1 MTFKDAA
8 IYSSELYY
16 NYLTKNKGAL
26 IKYKVNKITFTSV
39 YCYIYLNQSL
49 NILDDLRIKINSN
62 IFSNEQYKIVEYDNE
77 QKRLK
82 IAPEIRLKEFL
93 TSAKTDEVELIVDLR
108 FLVKNVRKFYEYY
121 GEKIFIPF
129 AVNKVEY
136 KEDERLTDKPSDE
149 QAKAVI
155 GALSHPLSYVWGAP
169 GTGKTRFVLARC
181 VLSYLQSNENAKI
194 LITAP
199 TNNAVEQ
206 TLRGVLPVLTA
217 CGINQREVFR
227 MGTPSP
233 DFLIKYPD
241 CCEFGK
247 AENQLEKIEQRIN
260 SLEISIE
267 EITNKISLFFEYK
280 KAVEFEKKLEACD
293 SEIPQLFS
301 KMQKENISFEEY
313 EDNIVINN
321 GKIAYSESLISSLIK
336 KRKEAEKS
344 VSNYTELVN
353 KFSKGIRKLFFKNKL
368 NNYTSLLNISIEEF
382 EKIKKEIEYHNS
394 EIQRLKTDNEKLLSM
409 QNERRQNFSK
419 LLDEATKIVEFWNP
433 IHNAVRN
440 TKFDDIIYSLDLF
453 YKEIEKG
460 KSSLKKRK
468 ERYVSI
474 QNITEDELYEQL
486 ALLNKEKSDLSVKRS
501 EVVTHTASARLSSCR
516 VLAATI
522 DTCISRIAPDSDF
535 KPSHIFLDEA
545 GYCSLIKGV
554 TLLTYHCPVTLLGD
568 HMQLPPICEMDDNE
582 FIGEDQLVALYA
594 QSALYIEDCLR
605 EPSEIISRYLNHE
618 NPNYK
623 FMVRYD
629 LNYTFRFGETLAN
642 VLAENVYTP
651 LFHGSQENNT
661 AVYFINAPKLDPAK
675 PRYSS
680 TEIEK
685 IINYINKYSNE
696 NIGIITPYKYQRN
709 ELIKSFNGSREILTV
724 HGSQGREWNTVI
736 LSVVDSTNKWFTNS
750 LNHKSNGKKV
760 INTAV
765 SRAKN
770 KLVIVCDAEHWK
782 TQHKQLIGQLI
793 EIGEEIII

>member
-16 NYLTKNKGAL
+16 NYLTRNKGSL
-26 IKYKVNKITFTSV
+26 IKYKVNKITFSSV

-62 IFSNEQYKIVEYDNE
+62 IFSNEQYKIIEYDDE
-77 QKRLK
+77 KKRIK

-155 GALSHPLSYVWGAP
+155 GVLSHPLSYVWGAP

-247 AENQLEKIEQRIN
+247 AEKQLEKIEQRIN
-260 SLEISIE
+260 SIETSIK
-267 EITNKISLFFEYK
+267 EITNKISLFSEYK
-280 KAVEFEKKLEACD
+280 KAVEFEKKLNACD

-301 KMQKENISFEEY
+301 KMQNENISFEEY

-336 KRKEAEKS
+336 KIKEAEIS

-368 NNYTSLLNISIEEF
+368 KYYTSLLNMYIEEF
-382 EKIKKEIEYHNS
+382 DKIKKEIEHHNS
-394 EIQRLKTDNEKLLSM
+394 EIQRLKAENEKLTSM
-409 QNERRQNFSK
+409 QNECRQNFSK
-419 LLDEATKIVEFWNP
+419 LLDEATEKVKFWNP

-440 TKFDDIIYSLDLF
+440 TKFDDIIHSLALF
-453 YKEIEKG
+453 YDEIEKG
-460 KSSLKKRK
+460 KISLQKRK

-474 QNITEDELYEQL
+474 QNITEDELYKQL
-486 ALLNKEKSDLSVKRS
+486 ALLNKEKADLSVKRS
-501 EVVTHTASARLSSCR
+501 EVVTHTSSARLISCR

-522 DTCISRIAPDSDF
+522 DTCISRITPESDF

-594 QSALYIEDCLR
+594 QSALYIEDCLL

-629 LNYTFRFGETLAN
+629 LNYTFRFGESLAN

-651 LFHGSQENNT
+651 LFHGSKENNT
-661 AVYFINAPKLDPAK
+661 AIYYINAPKLDPAK

-685 IINYINKYSNE
+685 INNYINKYSNE
-696 NIGIITPYKYQRN
+696 NIGIITPYRNQRN

>member
-16 NYLTKNKGAL
+16 NYLTRNKGSL
-26 IKYKVNKITFTSV
+26 IKYKVNKITFSSV

-62 IFSNEQYKIVEYDNE
+62 IFSNEQYKIVEYDDE
-77 QKRLK
+77 KKRIK

-206 TLRGVLPVLTA
+206 ILRGVLPVLTA

-247 AENQLEKIEQRIN
+247 AEKQLEKIEQRIN
-260 SLEISIE
+260 SIETSIK
-267 EITNKISLFFEYK
+267 EITNKISLFSEYK
-280 KAVEFEKKLEACD
+280 KAVEFEKKLNACD

-301 KMQKENISFEEY
+301 KMQNENISFEEY

-336 KRKEAEKS
+336 KIKEAEIS
-344 VSNYTELVN
+344 VSKYTELVN
-353 KFSKGIRKLFFKNKL
+353 KFSKGICKVLFKNKL
-368 NNYTSLLNISIEEF
+368 EYYTSLMNMSIEEF
-382 EKIKKEIEYHNS
+382 DKIKKEIEHHNS
-394 EIQRLKTDNEKLLSM
+394 EIQILKAENEKLTSM
-409 QNERRQNFSK
+409 QNECRQNFSK
-419 LLDEATKIVEFWNP
+419 LLDEATEKVKFWNP

-440 TKFDDIIYSLDLF
+440 TKFDDIIHSLALF
-453 YKEIEKG
+453 YDEIEKG
-460 KSSLKKRK
+460 KISLQKRK
-468 ERYVSI
+468 ERYISI
-474 QNITEDELYEQL
+474 QNITEDELYKQL
-486 ALLNKEKSDLSVKRS
+486 ALLNKEKADLSVKRS
-501 EVVTHTASARLSSCR
+501 EVVTHTSSARLISCR

-522 DTCISRIAPDSDF
+522 DACISRITPDSDF

-554 TLLTYHCPVTLLGD
+554 TLLTYHCPVTLFGD

-582 FIGEDQLVALYA
+582 MIGEDQLVALYA
-594 QSALYIEDCLR
+594 QSALYIEDCLL

-651 LFHGSQENNT
+651 LFHGSKENNT
-661 AVYFINAPKLDPAK
+661 AIYYINAPKLDPAK

-685 IINYINKYSNE
+685 INNYINKYSNE
-696 NIGIITPYKYQRN
+696 NIGIITPYRNQRN

-770 KLVIVCDAEHWK
+770 KLVIVCDTEHWK

-793 EIGEEIII
+793 AIGEEIII

>member
-16 NYLTKNKGAL
+16 NYLTKNKGSL
-26 IKYKVNKITFTSV
+26 IKYKVNRITFSSV
-39 YCYIYLNQSL
+39 YCYIYLNQNL

-62 IFSNEQYKIVEYDNE
+62 IFSNEQYKIVEYDDE
-77 QKRLK
+77 KKRIK

-93 TSAKTDEVELIVDLR
+93 TSAKTDEVELIVDLK

-155 GALSHPLSYVWGAP
+155 GVLSHPLSYVWGAP

-217 CGINQREVFR
+217 CGISQSEVFR

-233 DFLIKYPD
+233 GFLIKYPD

-247 AENQLEKIEQRIN
+247 AEKQVEKIEQQIN
-260 SLEISIE
+260 TIETSIK
-267 EITNKISLFFEYK
+267 EITNKISIFPEYK
-280 KAVEFEKKLEACD
+280 KSVEFEKKLEACE
-293 SEIPQLFS
+293 SEVPELFAR
-301 KMQKENISFEEY
+301 MENEYSSFEEY
-313 EDNIVINN
+313 QHDIVINK
-321 GKIAYSESLISSLIK
+321 GKITFFETQLPSLIN
-336 KRKEAEKS
+336 KRKAVEKN

-353 KFSKGIRKLFFKNKL
+353 KFSKGIRKALFKNKL
-368 NNYTSLLNISIEEF
+368 EYYTSLLNMSIEEF
-382 EKIKKEIEYHNS
+382 EKIKNETENHNS
-394 EIQRLKTDNEKLLSM
+394 EIQRIKSDNEKLLSK
-409 QNERRQNFSK
+409 QNKCRQNFSQF
-419 LLDEATKIVEFWNP
+419 LDEATEKVKFWNP

-440 TKFDDIIYSLDLF
+440 TKFDSIQNSIALF
-453 YKEIEKG
+453 YKEIDRG
-460 KSSLKKRK
+460 KISLKKRK
-468 ERYVSI
+468 ERYFSI

-486 ALLNKEKSDLSVKRS
+486 ALLNYEKSNLNAKLN
-501 EVVTHTASARLSSCR
+501 EAHAHTSSARLSSCR

-522 DTCISRIAPDSDF
+522 DACISRIPPDGDF
-535 KPSHIFLDEA
+535 KPSHIFLDES

-568 HMQLPPICEMDDNE
+568 HMQLHPICEMDDNE
-582 FIGEDQLVALYA
+582 MIGEDQLVALYA
-594 QSALYIEDCLR
+594 QSALYIEDCLL
-605 EPSEIISRYLNHE
+605 ETSEIISRYLNHE

-629 LNYTFRFGETLAN
+629 LNYTFRFGESLAN

-651 LFHGSQENNT
+651 LFHGSKENNT
-661 AVYFINAPKLDPAK
+661 AIYYINAPKLDPAK

-685 IINYINKYSNE
+685 INNYINKYSNE
-696 NIGIITPYKYQRN
+696 NIGIITPYRNQRN

-770 KLVIVCDAEHWK
+770 KLVIVCDTEHWK

>member
-16 NYLTKNKGAL
+16 NHLTKNKGSL
-26 IKYKVNKITFTSV
+26 IKYKVNRITFSSV
-39 YCYIYLNQSL
+39 YCYIYLNQNL

-62 IFSNEQYKIVEYDNE
+62 IFSNEQYKIVEYDDE
-77 QKRLK
+77 KKRIK

-155 GALSHPLSYVWGAP
+155 GVLSHPLSYVWGAP

-247 AENQLEKIEQRIN
+247 AEKQVEKIEQQIN
-260 SLEISIE
+260 TIETSIE
-267 EITNKISLFFEYK
+267 EITNKISLFSEYK
-280 KAVEFEKKLEACD
+280 KAVEFEKKLKACE

-301 KMQKENISFEEY
+301 KMQKENISFDEY
-313 EDNIVINN
+313 EFNIFYNN
-321 GKIAYSESLISSLIK
+321 DEISYSETLLSSLIK
-336 KRKEAEKS
+336 KRKEVVKS
-344 VSNYTELVN
+344 VSKNTELVN
-353 KFSKGIRKLFFKNKL
+353 KFSKGIRKIFFKNKL
-368 NNYTSLLNISIEEF
+368 KNYISLLNISIEEF
-382 EKIKKEIEYHNS
+382 DKIKKEIEHHNS
-394 EIQRLKTDNEKLLSM
+394 EIQRLKADNEKLLSM
-409 QNERRQNFSK
+409 QNECRQNFLQ
-419 LLDEATKIVEFWNP
+419 LLDEATEKVKFWNP

-440 TKFDDIIYSLDLF
+440 TKFDKIIYSLDLF
-453 YKEIEKG
+453 YDEIEKG
-460 KSSLKKRK
+460 KISLQKRK

-474 QNITEDELYEQL
+474 QNITEDELFEQL
-486 ALLNKEKSDLSVKRS
+486 ALLNKEKADLSEKRS
-501 EVVTHTASARLSSCR
+501 GVLTHTSSARLSSCR

-522 DTCISRIAPDSDF
+522 DACISRITPDSDF

-594 QSALYIEDCLR
+594 QSALYIEDCLL
-605 EPSEIISRYLNHE
+605 ETSEIISRYLNHE

-629 LNYTFRFGETLAN
+629 LNYTFRFGESLAN

-651 LFHGSQENNT
+651 LFHGSKENNT
-661 AVYFINAPKLDPAK
+661 AIYYINAPKLDPAK

-685 IINYINKYSNE
+685 INDYINKYSNE
-696 NIGIITPYKYQRN
+696 NIGIITPYRNQRN

-770 KLVIVCDAEHWK
+770 KLVIVCDTEHWK

>member
-16 NYLTKNKGAL
+16 NYLTKNKGSL
-26 IKYKVNKITFTSV
+26 IKYKVNKITFKSV
-39 YCYIYLNQSL
+39 YCYFYLNQSL

-62 IFSNEQYKIVEYDNE
+62 IFSNEQYKIVEYDDE
-77 QKRLK
+77 KKRLK

-136 KEDERLTDKPSDE
+136 KEDERLTDKPSGE

-206 TLRGVLPVLTA
+206 TLRGMLPVLTA
-217 CGINQREVFR
+217 CGINQSEVFR
-227 MGTPSP
+227 MGTPST
-233 DFLIKYPD
+233 DFLINYPD

-247 AENQLEKIEQRIN
+247 AEKQLKNIEQQLHNIE
-260 SLEISIE
+260 SSIE
-267 EITNKISLFFEYK
+267 KITNKILIFPEYK
-280 KAVEFEKKLEACD
+280 KSVEFEEKLKACE
-293 SEIPQLFS
+293 SEVPKLFS

-313 EDNIVINN
+313 ESNIGFNN
-321 GKIAYSESLISSLIK
+321 EEISYSETLLSPLIK
-336 KRKEAEKS
+336 KRKEVIKS
-344 VSNYTELVN
+344 VSKYTELVN
-353 KFSKGIRKLFFKNKL
+353 KFSKGIRKFLFKNKL
-368 NNYTSLLNISIEEF
+368 EHYNSLLNISIEEF
-382 EKIKKEIEYHNS
+382 NKTKKEIENLNS
-394 EIQRLKTDNEKLLSM
+394 EIQRLKSDNEKLLSM
-409 QNERRQNFSK
+409 QNKCKHNFSN
-419 LLDEATKIVEFWNP
+419 LLNEATEKVKFWNP

-440 TKFDDIIYSLDLF
+440 TKFDEIIYSLDLF
-453 YKEIEKG
+453 YKEIERG
-460 KSSLKKRK
+460 KLSLKKRK

-474 QNITEDELYEQL
+474 QNVTEDELYEQL
-486 ALLNKEKSDLSVKRS
+486 ALLNKEKADLNSKRC
-501 EVVTHTASARLSSCR
+501 EVLTHTSSSRLSSCH
-516 VLAATI
+516 VLATTI
-522 DTCISRIAPDSDF
+522 DTCISRIPPDGDF

-545 GYCSLIKGV
+545 GYCSLIKVV

-594 QSALYIEDCLR
+594 QSALYIEDFLL

-642 VLAENVYTP
+642 VLSKNVYTP
-651 LFHGSQENNT
+651 LFHGSQDNNT
-661 AVYFINAPKLDPAK
+661 AVFYINAPKIDPAK
-675 PRYSS
+675 PRFSS

-685 IINYINKYSNE
+685 IKNYINKYTNE
-696 NIGIITPYKYQRN
+696 NIGILTPYKYQRDK
-709 ELIKSFNGSREILTV
+709 LIKSLNGNADILTV

-770 KLVIVCDAEHWK
+770 KLIIVCDSEHWK

-793 EIGEEIII
+793 EIGNEIFM

>member
-16 NYLTKNKGAL
+16 NYLTKNKGSL
-26 IKYKVNKITFTSV
+26 IKYKVNKITFASV

-49 NILDDLRIKINSN
+49 NMLDDLRIKINSN

-108 FLVKNVRKFYEYY
+108 FLVKNVKKFYQYY

-129 AVNKVEY
+129 AVNKVDY

-149 QAKAVI
+149 QVKAVI

-181 VLSYLQSNENAKI
+181 VLSYLQSNKNAKI

-247 AENQLEKIEQRIN
+247 AEKQLEKIEQQIN
-260 SLEISIE
+260 SIETSIE
-267 EITNKISLFFEYK
+267 EITNKISLFSEYK
-280 KAVEFEKKLEACD
+280 KAIEFEKKLKACD
-293 SEIPQLFS
+293 LEIPQLFS
-301 KMQKENISFEEY
+301 KMQNENISFEEY

-321 GKIAYSESLISSLIK
+321 GKIAYSESLIPSLTK

-344 VSNYTELVN
+344 VSNYTKLVN
-353 KFSKGIRKLFFKNKL
+353 KFSKGIRKVLFKNKL
-368 NNYTSLLNISIEEF
+368 EYYTSLLNISIEEF
-382 EKIKKEIEYHNS
+382 DKIKKEIEHHNS
-394 EIQRLKTDNEKLLSM
+394 EIQRLKAEIKKLISK
-409 QNERRQNFSK
+409 QNECKQNFSQ
-419 LLDEATKIVEFWNP
+419 LLDEAIEKVKFWNP
-433 IHNAVRN
+433 IHIAVRN
-440 TKFDDIIYSLDLF
+440 TKFDDIIQSLALF
-453 YKEIEKG
+453 YDEIEKG
-460 KSSLKKRK
+460 KISLQKRK

-474 QNITEDELYEQL
+474 QNITEDELYKQL
-486 ALLNKEKSDLSVKRS
+486 ALLNKEKADLSVKRS
-501 EVVTHTASARLSSCR
+501 EVLTHTSSARLSSCR

-522 DTCISRIAPDSDF
+522 DACISRIPPDGDF

-594 QSALYIEDCLR
+594 QSALYIEDCLF

-651 LFHGSQENNT
+651 LFHGSKESNT
-661 AVYFINAPKLDPAK
+661 AIYYINAPKLDPAT

-685 IINYINKYSNE
+685 INDYINKYSNE
-696 NIGIITPYKYQRN
+696 NIGIITPYRYQRN
-709 ELIKSFNGSREILTV
+709 ELIKSFNGSGEILTV

-770 KLVIVCDAEHWK
+770 KLIIVCDAEHWK

>member
-1 MTFKDAA
+1 MTFKDTA

-16 NYLTKNKGAL
+16 NYLTRNKGSL
-26 IKYKVNKITFTSV
+26 IKYKVNKITFSSV

-62 IFSNEQYKIVEYDNE
+62 IFSNEQYKIVEYDDE
-77 QKRLK
+77 KKRIK

-247 AENQLEKIEQRIN
+247 AEKQLEKIEQRIN
-260 SLEISIE
+260 SIETSIK
-267 EITNKISLFFEYK
+267 EITNKISLFSEYK
-280 KAVEFEKKLEACD
+280 KAVEFEKKLNACD

-301 KMQKENISFEEY
+301 KMQNENISFEEY

-336 KRKEAEKS
+336 KIKEAEIS

-368 NNYTSLLNISIEEF
+368 KYYTSLLNMYIEEF
-382 EKIKKEIEYHNS
+382 DKIKKEIEHHNS
-394 EIQRLKTDNEKLLSM
+394 EIQRLKAENEKLTSM
-409 QNERRQNFSK
+409 QNECRQNFSK
-419 LLDEATKIVEFWNP
+419 LLDEATEKVKFWNP

-440 TKFDDIIYSLDLF
+440 TKFDDIIHSLALF
-453 YKEIEKG
+453 YDEIEKG
-460 KSSLKKRK
+460 KISLQKRK

-474 QNITEDELYEQL
+474 QNITEDELYKQL
-486 ALLNKEKSDLSVKRS
+486 ALLNKEKADLSAKRS
-501 EVVTHTASARLSSCR
+501 EVVTHTSSARLISCR

-522 DTCISRIAPDSDF
+522 DTCISRITPDSDF

-651 LFHGSQENNT
+651 LFHGSKENNT
-661 AVYFINAPKLDPAK
+661 AIYYINAPKLDPAK

-685 IINYINKYSNE
+685 INNYINKYSNE
-696 NIGIITPYKYQRN
+696 NIGIITPYRYQRN

-736 LSVVDSTNKWFTNS
+736 LSVVDRTNKWFTNS

>member
-1 MTFKDAA
+1 MSFKDAA

-16 NYLTKNKGAL
+16 NYLTKNKGSL

-77 QKRLK
+77 KKRLK

-155 GALSHPLSYVWGAP
+155 GTLSHPLSYVWGAP

-247 AENQLEKIEQRIN
+247 AEKQLEKIEQQIN
-260 SLEISIE
+260 SIETSIE
-267 EITNKISLFFEYK
+267 EITNKISLFSEYK
-280 KAVEFEKKLEACD
+280 KAVEFEKKLIACD

-301 KMQKENISFEEY
+301 KMQNENISFEEY

-321 GKIAYSESLISSLIK
+321 GKIAYSESLIPSLTK

-353 KFSKGIRKLFFKNKL
+353 KFSKGIRKVLFKNKL
-368 NNYTSLLNISIEEF
+368 EYYTSLLNMSIEEF
-382 EKIKKEIEYHNS
+382 EKIKKEIEHHNS
-394 EIQRLKTDNEKLLSM
+394 EIQRLKADNEKLLAM
-409 QNERRQNFSK
+409 QNECRQNFSQ
-419 LLDEATKIVEFWNP
+419 LLDEATKKVEFWNP

-440 TKFDDIIYSLDLF
+440 TKFDDIIHSLALF
-453 YKEIEKG
+453 YDEIEKG
-460 KSSLKKRK
+460 KISLQKRK

-474 QNITEDELYEQL
+474 QNITEDELYKQL
-486 ALLNKEKSDLSVKRS
+486 ALLNKEKADLSVKRS
-501 EVVTHTASARLSSCR
+501 EVLTHTSSARLSSCR

-522 DTCISRIAPDSDF
+522 DTCISRITPDSDF
-535 KPSHIFLDEA
+535 KPNHIFLDEA

-605 EPSEIISRYLNHE
+605 EPSEIISRYLNHQ

-651 LFHGSQENNT
+651 LFHGSKESNT
-661 AVYFINAPKLDPAK
+661 AIYYINAPKLDPAK

-685 IINYINKYSNE
+685 INNYINKYSNE
-696 NIGIITPYKYQRN
+696 NIGIITPYRYQRN
-709 ELIKSFNGSREILTV
+709 ELIKSFNGSGEILTV